1 MAKTKGV
8 RMATVFEVNGTRREV
23 HPATPPSF
31 TLEEMHA
38 LVGGFIEM
46 VPMAGDKM
54 LIINEEG
61 KLQGLL
67 CNLEATLQ
75 VRDRLLPG
83 DYIAGPAVLVS
94 QQELGE

>member
-1 MAKTKGV
+1 MKGV
-8 RMATVFEVNGTRREV
+8 FMATVFEVNGTRREV
-23 HPATPPSF
+23 YPATPPSF
-31 TLEEMHA
+31 MLEEMQA

-75 VRDRLLPG
+75 VLDRLLPG
-83 DYIAGPAVLVS
+83 DYIAGAAVLVS
-94 QQELGE
+94 RQELGE

>member
-1 MAKTKGV
+1 
-8 RMATVFEVNGTRREV
+8 MATVFEVNGTRRAV

-31 TLEEMHA
+31 TLEEMQA
-38 LVGGFIEM
+38 LVGGYIEM

-61 KLQGLL
+61 KLQGLPY
-67 CNLEATLQ
+67 NIDATWQ
-75 VRDRLLPG
+75 VADRLLSG

-94 QQELGE
+94 EQELGE